1 MYLLLVLECV
11 SFLNV
16 YEICIELKSGI
27 RITCNFSTIQKPYF
41 CIYSVLAMDGPSD
54 AMKHE
59 KFGGAKNFHRW

>member
-1 MYLLLVLECV
+1 
-11 SFLNV
+11 LNV
-16 YEICIELKSGI
+16 YEICEELKSGI

-41 CIYSVLAMDGPSD
+41 CIYSVLAMDDPSD